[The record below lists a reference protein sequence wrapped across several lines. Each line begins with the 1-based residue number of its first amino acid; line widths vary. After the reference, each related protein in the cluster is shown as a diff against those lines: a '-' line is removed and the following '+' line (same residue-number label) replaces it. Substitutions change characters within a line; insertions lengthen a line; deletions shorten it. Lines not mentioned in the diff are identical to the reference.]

1 MTTPTTPTTQPD
13 VDVLP
18 TLLPGFSGTALPAW
32 VRRRLHEGLGGVCL
46 FARNIVDHAQ
56 LAALNA
62 EILAANPRAVIAL
75 DEEGGDVTR
84 LFADVG
90 SPYPGNAVL
99 GRVDDLAL
107 TEAVGADVGWALRRT
122 GCTLTFAPDV
132 DVNHDPDNPVI
143 GVRSFGPSA
152 DLVARHGAAWTRGV
166 QSTGVGATAKHF
178 PGHGDTATDS
188 HLSLPVVDRPLAGL
202 RERELVPFVA
212 AVEAGAVAV
221 MTSHLLLPQVDPD
234 APATFSRAVCT
245 GLLRDELGFTG
256 VLVTDALDM
265 AGATSPGG
273 TPESAVRALAAG
285 CDLLCLGNDNTDA
298 QVEAIVVAVRGAVAE
313 GSLAPVRVAEAV
325 GRVHAMADA
334 LTAARASHEVPA
346 TAVPA
351 GPADLDDEQIH
362 ATFAV
367 STHALDWR
375 RRAAGD
381 LTVVRLEDRPNI
393 AVGVVPWG
401 PDPAGHP
408 EVVIRPGEALD
419 LEALGTRPVLVL
431 GRDVHRRPE
440 ARATVDRLR
449 ETHDV
454 LVVDLGW
461 ASGDH
466 AYADVATYGASR
478 RVGRALLSWLE
489 GRVGEG

>member
-1 MTTPTTPTTQPD
+1 MTAVPTGTTAALA
-13 VDVLP
+13 VLP
-18 TLLPGFSGTALPAW
+18 MLLPGFSGTALPDW
-32 VRRRLHEGLGGVCL
+32 VRRRLQEGLGGVCL
-46 FARNIVDHAQ
+46 FARNIVSHDQ

-99 GRVDDLAL
+99 GRMDDLAL
-107 TEAVGADVGWALRRT
+107 TEAVAAEVGWALRRT

-132 DVNHDPDNPVI
+132 DVNNDPDNPVI
-143 GVRSFGPSA
+143 GVRSFGPTA
-152 DLVARHGAAWTRGV
+152 ELVARHGAAWTRGV

-188 HLSLPVVDRPLAGL
+188 HLSLPVVDRSLDGL
-202 RERELVPFVA
+202 RERELLPFAA
-212 AVEAGAVAV
+212 AVEAGTVAV
-221 MTSHLLLPQVDPD
+221 MTSHLLLPQVDPA
-234 APATFSRAVCT
+234 APATFSRAVST

-273 TPESAVRALAAG
+273 TPESAVRALDAG
-285 CDLLCLGNDNTDA
+285 CDLLCLGNDNTDD
-298 QVEAIVVAVRGAVAE
+298 QVAAIVAAVRAAVAD
-313 GSLAPVRVAEAV
+313 GSLPAARVEEAV
-325 GRVHAMADA
+325 GRVHAMADG
-334 LTAARASHEVPA
+334 LIAARAAQPVPEV
-346 TAVPA
+346 AV
-351 GPADLDDEQIH
+351 GADLDDVDVLG
-362 ATFAV
+362 TFDHSA
-367 STHALDWR
+367 HALDWR
-375 RRAAGD
+375 RRATNGY
-381 LTVVRLEDRPNI
+381 TVVRLEDRPNI

-401 PDPAGHP
+401 PDLGDQRA
-408 EVVIRPGEALD
+408 VAVRPGEPLD
-419 LEALGTRPVLVL
+419 LDALGPGPVLVL
-431 GRDVHRRPE
+431 GRDVHRHPD
-440 ARATVDRLR
+440 ARETVDRLR

-461 ASGDH
+461 PSRDH

-478 RVGRALLSWLE
+478 RVGRALRAWLAL
-489 GRVGEG
+489 G